1 MATSTWNS
9 SDFNCG
15 SETTFGNTWSTC
27 SGTIVH
33 GSAWS
38 STGAGTTLQTAGIRK
53 YGGGFGVSN
62 QIEGFN
68 VGADEHTMD
77 NATPGGTDLIA
88 LDFGSSKVALSAATV
103 GYIGSGKDSDISV
116 LAWTGANAPSSLSIA
131 LAGKALGSGATGL
144 LGSGWTVVGNYANL
158 ALNTAKTI
166 NAGNISSSWWL
177 ISAYNSTWGT
187 GTNLDGANDY
197 IKILSIAGNVTQN
210 LPEPSSLA
218 LAGVAVFGLLALRR
232 KSKKLG

>member
-15 SETTFGNTWSTC
+15 SEVTFGNTWSTC
-27 SGTIVH
+27 SGTIVT

-53 YGGGFGVSN
+53 YSGGFGVSN

-77 NATPGGTDLIA
+77 SGTPGIDLIA
-88 LDFGSSKVALSAATV
+88 LDFGTSKVALTAANV

-116 LAWTGANAPSSLSIA
+116 LAWTGANAPSSLSLA
-131 LAGKALGSGATGL
+131 LAGKGYVSAANGGLTG
-144 LGSGWTVVGNYANL
+144 GGWTVVGNYANL

-187 GTNLDGANDY
+187 GTGLDSANDY

-218 LAGVAVFGLLALRR
+218 LAGVAVAGLLALRR
-232 KSKKLG
+232 KAKKVS